1 MSKDVNKFLNEM
13 IKYDLYGGIILSLI
27 LSITVNTK
35 FSIIYFLGIIVSLA
49 NFFIGGKIMKNMLE
63 KKRGGMLFPISGF
76 VRILI
81 IVGIAVP
88 FMGKLI
94 NLIAYITGYIS
105 HFVFLTIYWVKSQK
119 GSD

>member
-1 MSKDVNKFLNEM
+1 
-13 IKYDLYGGIILSLI
+13 
-27 LSITVNTK
+27 
-35 FSIIYFLGIIVSLA
+35 
-49 NFFIGGKIMKNMLE
+49 
-63 KKRGGMLFPISGF
+63 MLFPISGLI
-76 VRILI
+76 RILI

-105 HFVFLTIYWVKSQK
+105 HFVFLTIYWVKSEK